1 MTLSHIPK
9 RTTIPRDKGLTM
21 MMDKGLS
28 TRQMEDFLS
37 TSASYTDIIK
47 FGFGT
52 SIVSN
57 NIQPNPDTS
66 NRIQTHPTIS
76 DHFP

>member
-1 MTLSHIPK
+1 
-9 RTTIPRDKGLTM
+9 M

-37 TSASYTDIIK
+37 TSSHFTDIIK

-52 SIVSN
+52 SLVSN
-57 NIQPNPDTS
+57 NIKDKVSLITNSGIKPYFGGTMFEIFYVRNQKMS
-66 NRIQTHPTIS
+66 IS
-76 DHFP
+76 RL

>member
-1 MTLSHIPK
+1 MNHFDFNNDNSSKQLTFLPN
-9 RTTIPRDKGLTM
+9 RTIHPREIGLTM

-37 TSASYTDIIK
+37 VSSSYTDLIK

-52 SIVSN
+52 SLFQKIKESF
-57 NIQPNPDTS
+57 S
-66 NRIQTHPTIS
+66 Y
-76 DHFP
+76 

>member
-1 MTLSHIPK
+1 
-9 RTTIPRDKGLTM
+9 M

-37 TSASYTDIIK
+37 VSSTYTDLIK

-52 SIVSN
+52 SFVSK
-57 NIQPNPDTS
+57 NIKEKVSLLKQKVRLRLYFYAKPRESRKVVESHTGK
-66 NRIQTHPTIS
+66 RLGK
-76 DHFP
+76 